1 MAASELSVQP
11 QLAQAR
17 AVRGIAAVSGI
28 NKQHKTSGV
37 AAPRRAIAEI
47 FIASPENAKDTGA
60 HRARNEPAPGAFNP
74 GRVCSWRWIDSGETR
89 RAARRLLACWA
100 EAGVSLR
107 NLGGRGVQGCDFDGS

>member
-28 NKQHKTSGV
+28 NKQHNTSGV

-60 HRARNEPAPGAFNP
+60 HRARNVGPRRLQPRTSVQLALDRFRRDAAGRAETVGVLGRSGSEFAQP
-74 GRVCSWRWIDSGETR
+74 GRTGCPGLRFR
-89 RAARRLLACWA
+89 R
-100 EAGVSLR
+100 
-107 NLGGRGVQGCDFDGS
+107 

>member
-47 FIASPENAKDTGA
+47 FIASPEKRKG
-60 HRARNEPAPGAFNP
+60 HRCTPSPKRAGP
-74 GRVCSWRWIDSGETR
+74 R
-89 RAARRLLACWA
+89 RLSTPDECAVGVGSIQARRGGPRGDCWRVGPKR
-100 EAGVSLR
+100 E
-107 NLGGRGVQGCDFDGS
+107 